1 MSQLDALSCGY
12 TGFPSTEQRLGLY
25 PVVDSL
31 LWIERLLAAGVT
43 TLQLRIK
50 MQTMLRWSKI
60 LSRPLN

>member
-1 MSQLDALSCGY
+1 MSQLDALSPVA
-12 TGFPSTEQRLGLY
+12 TPGFPSTEQRLGLY

-50 MQTMLRWSKI
+50 KCRRCSGGA
-60 LSRPLN
+60 RYCRGH